1 MQKIIDA
8 IVPIFVFIAVISGI
22 INSIREAAAKNARPA
37 PQPAQQS
44 RAKAEIEAFLNGGKP
59 PNSRPQTSEE
69 NFQDS
74 SRPKPGAR
82 PKSLKKQ
89 KPVSTS
95 EGKQSEKAKKHSNMG
110 SGLSE
115 HVDSFIG
122 DHVRSHMG
130 RDVDA
135 FVNMDI
141 AERVKS
147 HLGSQSSSPQDIVST
162 VTGSQAATDLLA
174 LLKTKSGVKN
184 AILVNEI
191 LSTPRSLRR

>member
-1 MQKIIDA
+1 MQNIIDA
-8 IVPIFVFIAVISGI
+8 IVPIFVFIAVVSGI
-22 INSIREAAAKNARPA
+22 INSIREAAAKNARPV

-44 RAKAEIEAFLNGGKP
+44 RAKAEIEAFLTGAKT
-59 PNSRPQTSEE
+59 PNARPQNSVESPDE
-69 NFQDS
+69 SQR
-74 SRPKPGAR
+74 SRANPKPKAPKRQKQGAASGGR
-82 PKSLKKQ
+82 SKS
-89 KPVSTS
+89 P
-95 EGKQSEKAKKHSNMG
+95 ANMG
-110 SGLSE
+110 SGVSE

-147 HLGSQSSSPQDIVST
+147 HLGSQSSSPQEIVST
-162 VTGSQAATDLLA
+162 VAGSQEATDLLA
-174 LLKTKSGVKN
+174 LLKTKAGVKN

-191 LSTPRSLRR
+191 LSRPRSLRHR